1 MARGRV
7 HVDGIKAGN
16 GPREQLQMNGAKQLN
31 LKIRSESD
39 SDLKFK
45 LFMSKAKN
53 NLHMRRRRLLM
64 HRTRRERS
72 DFSYV
77 IRCYVV
83 DLHWFKLNHHMS
95 YDDMWHV
102 TC

>member
-1 MARGRV
+1 
-7 HVDGIKAGN
+7 
-16 GPREQLQMNGAKQLN
+16 MNGTKQLN

-45 LFMSKAKN
+45 LSASKAKN
-53 NLHMRRRRLLM
+53 NLRMRLWRLLM
-64 HRTRRERS
+64 HRTHRERS

-77 IRCYVV
+77 IRCYVASF
-83 DLHWFKLNHHMS
+83 HWFKISHHMS

>member
-7 HVDGIKAGN
+7 HVDGIKEGN
-16 GPREQLQMNGAKQLN
+16 GPREELRMNGAKQLN

-45 LFMSKAKN
+45 LSASNAKN
-53 NLHMRRRRLLM
+53 YPHIRRRRLLM
-64 HRTRRERS
+64 HRARREKS

-77 IRCYVV
+77 TRCHMANF
-83 DLHWFKLNHHMS
+83 HWFKISHHMS